1 MTFLCSVCLAPFIS
15 IKQPSKIERK
25 ESLYDV
31 RKYIIYKAN
40 ISLHTRRRGRNI
52 ITLYLLKGLF
62 VPPQLTTPSAG
73 TSTCKY
79 IVNLST
85 TQRKMG
91 HPFLV
96 FHISLCLLTWTDICI
111 RRLFGC
117 MYKRY
122 RKYALKIL
130 FQNITY
136 GSIKDFKDKGIG
148 FSMKFN
154 RKRTKFITV

>member
-15 IKQPSKIERK
+15 IKQPSKIEQK

-52 ITLYLLKGLF
+52 ITLYHLKGLF
-62 VPPQLTTPSAG
+62 VPPQLATPSAG
-73 TSTCKY
+73 TPTCKY

-85 TQRKMG
+85 IQRKMG

-96 FHISLCLLTWTDICI
+96 FHISLCLLIWTDIC
-111 RRLFGC
+111 RSRLFSC

-122 RKYALKIL
+122 RKYAFKIF

-136 GSIKDFKDKGIG
+136 RSIKDFKGKDIG

-154 RKRTKFITV
+154 IK